1 MWVTAS
7 LSNRIFLACTLLV
20 TLSIGFA
27 FAYVNAKAKSE
38 ADEDVRRGLVEAVD
52 VADQQRLTTLTDTL
66 TRMARLVAD
75 LPKLKAAVDTD
86 PPDLATVQPIAEEYR
101 SQLRADF
108 LLVQDKDGHQ
118 LSWVGEPAALPDAVA
133 AQSTVEYSLFVQ
145 DERGPLQ
152 VVSVPILIGAQPVE
166 VLGRLTVGAFLNNQR
181 AVQFKRVLNSDIAF
195 AMGDRVLASSLPP
208 GTQDAVRP
216 ALRAGQITSVTIGG
230 IEYLA
235 LARKMAA
242 PAHAALPQDPPVMLV
257 VLRPRAEQ
265 LRFLNTLQTGLAGAL
280 LVAVV
285 LATIVS
291 YAVARTITRPLAAVT
306 GAMGDV
312 AATGDLSRRVQV
324 QSRAWDDEDARLLAS
339 AFNSLTESIARF
351 RRLENQ
357 RERLSALGRLSTV
370 IAHEIRN
377 PLMIISASLR
387 TLRRDQVSPSE
398 FREAV
403 ADIDDETARLNR
415 IVTEVLDFAKPLRF
429 ELGEVA
435 LNDLCRASAAAATIG
450 APEVAV
456 QFAFDAAIPT
466 LHTDGER
473 LRTALVNI
481 LSNARAA
488 VQAAHT
494 TERAP
499 AAFGADHVTDVPAA
513 GANGITVSTE
523 QHGERVTISV
533 RDTGIGIAP
542 DDITHIFDPYFT
554 TRRAGTGLGLPIA
567 KNIIEGLGG
576 TITAVSRVGDG
587 TDIRID
593 LPLHAPENS
602 A

>member
-1 MWVTAS
+1 MWFTSS
-7 LSNRIFLACTLLV
+7 LSNRIFLACTLLA

-27 FAYVNAKAKSE
+27 FSYVNAKAKRE
-38 ADEDVRRGLVEAVD
+38 ADEDVRRTLVESAG
-52 VADQQRLTTLTDTL
+52 VADRQRVKTLTDVL
-66 TRMARLVAD
+66 TRTARLAAD
-75 LPKLKAAVDTD
+75 LPRLKGAVDTGD
-86 PPDLATVQPIAEEYR
+86 PITVQPIAEDYR
-101 SQLRADF
+101 S
-108 LLVQDKDGHQ
+108 LVQADVLVLHHKTGR
-118 LSWVGEPAALPDAVA
+118 LLAWVGERAPLPDGVNP
-133 AQSTVEYSLFVQ
+133 QSTIEYSLFVPS
-145 DERGPLQ
+145 ERGPLQ
-152 VVSVPILIGAQPVE
+152 IVSVPILLITQRVE
-166 VLGRLTVGAFLNNQR
+166 VLGRLTVGVFLNDQL
-181 AVQFKRVLNSDIAF
+181 AVQYKDFLNHSDVAF
-195 AMGDRVLASSLPP
+195 AMGNRVLASSLPP
-208 GTQDAVRP
+208 GARDALTP
-216 ALRAGQITSVTIGG
+216 ALHPGQITPVRIGG
-230 IEYLA
+230 VEYLA
-235 LARKMAA
+235 LARTMAV
-242 PAHAALPQDPPVMLV
+242 PAHAPLAQEPPVMLV
-257 VLRPRAEQ
+257 VLRPRAD
-265 LRFLNTLQTGLAGAL
+265 LRFLGTLQTGLAGAL

-339 AFNSLTESIARF
+339 AFNALTESIDRF

-357 RERLSALGRLSTV
+357 KERLSALGRLSTV

-387 TLRRDQVSPSE
+387 TLRRDDVSPAE
-398 FREAV
+398 RGEAV

-435 LNDLCRASAAAATIG
+435 LNDVCRASAAAATIG
-450 APEVAV
+450 APDVAV
-456 QFAFDAAIPT
+456 QFDFDEAIPAMN
-466 LHTDGER
+466 TDGER

-488 VQAAHT
+488 VQAA
-494 TERAP
+494 RA
-499 AAFGADHVTDVPAA
+499 AVPAA
-513 GANGITVSTE
+513 AAIGTVAHGGASAAAGITVAT
-523 QHGERVTISV
+523 QLHGERVAITV
-533 RDTGIGIAP
+533 RDAGIGIAP
-542 DDITHIFDPYFT
+542 EDITHIFDPYFT

-576 TITAVSRVGDG
+576 TIAALSRVGDG

-593 LPLHAPENS
+593 LPLNAPENPV
-602 A
+602 